1 MDKIRKQIL
10 NCNSMIKLQV
20 FLSLL
25 NVLLIYPLSAQSKDK
40 VTEIDMIKLD
50 FEVLSAK
57 KSQVASNE
65 PIIIE
70 AYKQLLTEAN
80 KALKFKAVSVV
91 NKKQVPPSGNKH
103 DYMSIGPYWWPDSTK
118 ASGVPYVRKDG
129 VVNPEVK
136 NYPDKENMPVLCENI
151 YILSIAYYFSEDE
164 KYAKHALNLMKV
176 WFLDPATRMNPN
188 LNYGQAIKGIT
199 DGRAEGI
206 IEARH
211 FIFLLDGI
219 QLLKQSKHFD
229 EKEYTALKDW
239 FKEFLSWLRT
249 SQIGQDEGA
258 ADNNHGVWYD
268 ALCLSISNFIGDDRL
283 SKVIIQNAADR
294 LDTQMDD
301 RGLFPH
307 ELTRTIS
314 LHYTIFVLDAFYTI
328 AQLSEE
334 ANFDFWHMETT
345 SKKSFKKGYQTVLPY
360 FSGAKVWE
368 WPQIKPFTMSNA
380 NYILSKAISKY
391 NCAECGE
398 LINKHSH
405 QHQKLLLNL
414 L

>member
-1 MDKIRKQIL
+1 
-10 NCNSMIKLQV
+10 MIKLQV

-25 NVLLIYPLSAQSKDK
+25 NMLLIYPLSAQSKDK

-57 KSQVASNE
+57 KSQVESNE
-65 PIIIE
+65 PLIMD

-91 NKKQVPPSGNKH
+91 NKKQLPPSGNKH
-103 DYMSIGPYWWPDSTK
+103 DYMSLAPYWWPDPTK
-118 ASGVPYVRKDG
+118 PDGLPYIRRDG
-129 VVNPEVK
+129 ETNPEVK
-136 NYPDKENMPVLCENI
+136 EYSDKDNMPKMCKSVYTLA
-151 YILSIAYYFSEDE
+151 LAYYFSGDE
-164 KYAKHALNLMKV
+164 KYAKHAAELVRVFYLNSNTK
-176 WFLDPATRMNPN
+176 MNPN
-188 LNYGQAIKGIT
+188 LNFGQSIKGIT
-199 DGRAEGI
+199 NGRGAGI
-206 IEARH
+206 IDVRH
-211 FIFLLDGI
+211 FIFLLDAI

-229 EKEYTALKDW
+229 ENEYAALKVW

-345 SKKSFKKGYQTVLPY
+345 SKKSLKKGYQTVLPY
-360 FSGAKVWE
+360 FSGAQVWE
-368 WPQIKPFTMSNA
+368 WPQIKAFPMYKA
-380 NYILSKAISKY
+380 NYIFSKAISKY
-391 NCAECGE
+391 NCTDCKD
-398 LINKHSH
+398 IIKKHSH
-405 QHQKLLLNL
+405 QQQKLLLNL